1 MTIDRELDALVA
13 AAAGIRDADLPELPE
28 GFLAVVIRSQRGPEE
43 VTQLRA
49 GEREPASVV
58 AARQLADDARSA
70 RSGTPRRR
78 RRPTRR
84 SMIRIGAAGLVAAAT
99 LTTAVLLDRSGT
111 SGPSGPEVTPEAVP
125 TSSAPAA
132 PSVPAELPL
141 DPPGGLT
148 LVAATAVTFPYTL
161 DPTPRDLTPV
171 LTRSGGLELFGSV
184 EPVTFTAWYHSASD
198 LGFAFTISTRD
209 PQQPPPGAYEA
220 PPYTEEE
227 VVETVPVSID
237 GVAATFVRADLQSPN
252 CRYAPATPTQDEEPE
267 EICSDSYADI
277 AWQRNDGLFVYLAG
291 QGDRY
296 SRAEAL
302 VTVAESIVDRPQPVE
317 LQFGLAPQGWAV
329 SSYESLASLTLVSE
343 ADPTSLR
350 DRIGISLLERWRGE
364 TDPHDALRG
373 MSYGSPVET
382 VTVFGREAALM
393 SVPDPDTGPGVPGHE
408 EPRRM
413 WYLAAQFPD
422 GPLFLLQAPDTLSR
436 ADVLAMAEALTYSP

>member
-1 MTIDRELDALVA
+1 MTTDRELDALVA
-13 AAAGIRDADLPELPE
+13 AAAGIDDADLPALPE
-28 GFLAVVIRSQRGPEE
+28 GFLAEVRSRTSLEGVVQQR
-43 VTQLRA
+43 T
-49 GEREPASVV
+49 GEPDSASVV

-70 RSGTPRRR
+70 RTGTPRRR
-78 RRPTRR
+78 RRPTGR
-84 SMIRIGAAGLVAAAT
+84 SMVRIGAAGLVAAAA

-125 TSSAPAA
+125 TPPAPAA

-148 LVAATAVTFPYTL
+148 LVAATAVTFPYAL
-161 DPTPRDLTPV
+161 DPAPRDLTPV

-184 EPVTFTAWYHSASD
+184 EPVTFTAWYRSASD

-209 PQQPPPGAYEA
+209 PRQPPPGAYEA
-220 PPYTEEE
+220 PPYTDEE

-252 CRYAPATPTQDEEPE
+252 CRYAPATLTQEEEPE
-267 EICSDSYADI
+267 EVCSDSYADI
-277 AWQRNDGLFVYLAG
+277 AWQRSDGLFVYLAG
-291 QGDRY
+291 EGDRY
-296 SRAEAL
+296 SKAEAL
-302 VTVAESIVDRPQPVE
+302 VAVAESIADRPQPVE

-329 SSYESLASLTLVSE
+329 SSYESMASLTLVSE
-343 ADPTSLR
+343 ADPTSPR

-382 VTVFGREAALM
+382 VTVFGREAALV
-393 SVPDPDTGPGVPGHE
+393 SVPDPFTGPGFPGHE
-408 EPRRM
+408 EPGRM
-413 WYLAAQFPD
+413 WHLAAQFPD
-422 GPLFLLQAPDTLSR
+422 GPLFLLQAPDTMSR
-436 ADVLAMAEALTYSP
+436 EDVLAMAEALTYSP